1 MQAVAKLR
9 IFTAVGAIFIATT
22 TFAEMPEPNIE
33 PEVRISQGKIEDLQ
47 EPRAGGVVRGTVT
60 SEQGTP
66 LEGVAFGC
74 SPSDMDFQFKANQRA
89 VTDAMGRYS
98 IDLPWSGIEYDVTVQ
113 DDRFRREHKKV
124 EGATDQI
131 VDFVLVPQERE
142 ESGPRFENYNYYG
155 VVRDALT
162 GEIVAGASV
171 VQDGGWGKTRRT
183 SSDVNGCFEFP
194 PDPYFHTASV
204 VARYGEKVTPVTHP
218 NWERDTY
225 ADLRLAHPGG
235 IAGTVAMRDG
245 SGPAAGCVVALNHGW
260 KQFDARYTATTDQE
274 GHYEISDLPPGNY
287 RFATY
292 FPYPGNGSD
301 EFYGRDEF
309 VTVTSSRVSRLDLLA
324 DSPVRISGRVI
335 GPNGEPASFA
345 MLQSGGAF
353 GWNLMAD
360 ENGLFSESVPVS
372 ALGQIAALSPKF
384 GRGKLVLP
392 RLLPGDEANDLV
404 LRLNGMARL
413 SGTLRGPANEP
424 IADVRMGDTTSSE
437 TGRFTSRLIPVPTNP
452 EGIKV
457 DFYLPRPYSGRFP
470 GSATPEKG
478 KADEKDSF
486 YYASPIFVK
495 AAHGEEIH
503 LDITLVKAP
512 LRALHG
518 TVTSPDGVPETGTS
532 IFVYAGM
539 PMTAQWL
546 EYAAPERP
554 TEAQT
559 GGRIP
564 CPATLVAT
572 TTTDN
577 SGNWSLR
584 MVPEVGDR
592 SMAWGDEYHPNN
604 LVVLAVDGE
613 QRRMAMMAQQIV
625 NDYESM
631 FEFPMVLR
639 PAPPELV
646 MWARIVDIDGKPLA
660 GVRWRINNSF
670 GAYVSDALGLVPI
683 NRRQE
688 VPSLKLLDEEFCM
701 VEAVPQAAGPIT
713 GQRVAS
719 IPHVARVITY
729 AWPGPEPKRDIQGDG
744 KFLILD
750 FVDDENA
757 CIVITLERCEDNQE
771 TTP

>member
-1 MQAVAKLR
+1 MQAMAGLR
-9 IFTAVGAIFIATT
+9 TYTAGISILLATT

-33 PEVRISQGKIEDLQ
+33 PTVQISRGKIDDLP
-47 EPRAGGVVRGTVT
+47 EPKAGGLVRGTVT

-66 LEGVAFGC
+66 LEGVAIGC
-74 SPSDMDFQFKANQRA
+74 RPSAMEFQFNADQRA

-113 DDRFRREHKKV
+113 DERFRREHKNI

-131 VDFVLVPQERE
+131 VDFVLIPQASED
-142 ESGPRFENYNYYG
+142 SGPRFEKHAYYG
-155 VVRDALT
+155 VVRDAVT
-162 GEIVAGASV
+162 GEVVAGASV

-183 SSDVNGCFEFP
+183 SSDSSGRFQFL
-194 PDPYFHTASV
+194 PDAYFDTAFV
-204 VARYGEKVTPVTHP
+204 VARYGGKVSPVTYP
-218 NWERDTY
+218 ARERDTH
-225 ADLRLAHPGG
+225 ADLRLALPGG

-245 SGPAAGCVVALNHGW
+245 SGPAAGCVVALNHGG
-260 KQFDARYTATTDQE
+260 KQSDARYTATTDRE

-287 RFATY
+287 GFATY
-292 FPYPGNGSD
+292 FPYPGNGAD
-301 EFYGRDEF
+301 EFYERDEF
-309 VTVTSSRVSRLDLLA
+309 VTVTSGRVSRLDLLA

-345 MLQSGGAF
+345 MIQSGGAF
-353 GWNLMAD
+353 GWNSMAD

-392 RLLPGDEANDLV
+392 RLLPGDEANALV
-404 LRLNGMARL
+404 LKLNGMARL

-424 IADVRMGDTTSSE
+424 IADVGLCGTGTSE
-437 TGRFTSRLIPVPTNP
+437 KGRFTSRLIPIPTNP
-452 EGIKV
+452 EGIEI
-457 DFYLPRPYSGRFP
+457 DFRLPRPHSGLYR
-470 GSATPEKG
+470 GAARPEVQ

-495 AAHGEEIH
+495 AAHGEMVD

-512 LRALHG
+512 LRELHG
-518 TVTSPDGVPETGTS
+518 TVASSDGNPEARTR

-539 PMTAQWL
+539 PTTEQWL
-546 EYAAPERP
+546 KHAAPEKP
-554 TEAQT
+554 TRAQT
-559 GGRIP
+559 GEQP
-564 CPATLVAT
+564 PYPATLVAT
-572 TTTDN
+572 TTTDD
-577 SGNWSLR
+577 SGKWFLR

-592 SMAWGDEYHPNN
+592 SRAYGDEYHPNN

-613 QRRMAMMAQQIV
+613 QRRMAMTAQQIV
-625 NDYESM
+625 TDHESM
-631 FEFPMVLR
+631 FDIPMILR

-646 MWARIVDIDGKPLA
+646 MWARVVDVDGKPLT

-683 NRRQE
+683 NRRQD
-688 VPSLKLLDEEFCM
+688 VPTLKLLDEEFCM
-701 VEAVPQAAGPIT
+701 VKAVPQAAGPIT

-719 IPHVARVITY
+719 VPHVAQVITY
-729 AWPGPEPKRDIQGDG
+729 GWPGPEPKRGIQGDG
-744 KFLILD
+744 KFLLLD